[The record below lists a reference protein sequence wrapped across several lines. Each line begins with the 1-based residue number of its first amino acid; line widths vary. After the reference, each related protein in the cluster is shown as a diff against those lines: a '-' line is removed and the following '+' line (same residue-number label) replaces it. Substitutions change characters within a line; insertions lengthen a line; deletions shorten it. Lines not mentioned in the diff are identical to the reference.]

1 MKLIFPQIL
10 IILIILSNCGF
21 KVIKQSTDANLN
33 ISKIVSEGDRR
44 IGYQIKNKLAF
55 YSQESSS
62 NLSELNLEI
71 IKEKKIKEKNIKN
84 EITKYEVIL
93 NTNISIFSIKKNK
106 KNNFNLSVNGNYS
119 VDTKNYSNTINNEK
133 NLINN
138 LTDKIAKNI
147 LDKINKTVNDL

>member
-1 MKLIFPQIL
+1 MKLIFPHIL
-10 IILIILSNCGF
+10 IILITLSNCGF

-84 EITKYEVIL
+84 EITKYELQIKINIKHYKPLTGTV
-93 NTNISIFSIKKNK
+93 NTFSLIE
-106 KNNFNLSVNGNYS
+106 SQSYT
-119 VDTKNYSNTINNEK
+119 VDKQHSQTLNNEK
-133 NLINN
+133 KVINL
-138 LTDKIAKNI
+138 LTDKLFDQII
-147 LDKINKTVNDL
+147 LKLLETNDL

>member
-10 IILIILSNCGF
+10 IILITLSNCGF

-84 EITKYEVIL
+84 EITKYELQIKINIKHYKPLSGTV
-93 NTNISIFSIKKNK
+93 NTFSLIE
-106 KNNFNLSVNGNYS
+106 SQSYT
-119 VDTKNYSNTINNEK
+119 VDKQHSQTLNNEK
-133 NLINN
+133 KVINL
-138 LTDKIAKNI
+138 LTDKLFDQII
-147 LDKINKTVNDL
+147 LKLLETNDL

>member
-1 MKLIFPQIL
+1 MKLIFPHIL
-10 IILIILSNCGF
+10 IILITLSNCGF
-21 KVIKQSTDANLN
+21 KVIKQSADANLN

-84 EITKYEVIL
+84 EITKYELQIKINIKHYKPLSGTVNTFSVIESQSY
-93 NTNISIFSIKKNK
+93 T
-106 KNNFNLSVNGNYS
+106 
-119 VDTKNYSNTINNEK
+119 VDKQHSQTLINEK
-133 NLINN
+133 KVVNL
-138 LTDKIAKNI
+138 LTDKLFDQII
-147 LDKINKTVNDL
+147 LKLLETNDL

>member
-1 MKLIFPQIL
+1 MLIT
-10 IILIILSNCGF
+10 LSNCGF

-84 EITKYEVIL
+84 EITKYELQIKINIKHYKPLSGTV
-93 NTNISIFSIKKNK
+93 NTFSLIE
-106 KNNFNLSVNGNYS
+106 SQSYT
-119 VDTKNYSNTINNEK
+119 VDKQHSQTLNNEK
-133 NLINN
+133 KVINL
-138 LTDKIAKNI
+138 LTDKLFDQII
-147 LDKINKTVNDL
+147 LKLLETNDL

>member
-1 MKLIFPQIL
+1 MKLIFPHIL
-10 IILIILSNCGF
+10 IILITLSNCGF

-84 EITKYEVIL
+84 EITKYELQIKINIKHYKPLSGTVNTFSVIESQSY
-93 NTNISIFSIKKNK
+93 T
-106 KNNFNLSVNGNYS
+106 
-119 VDTKNYSNTINNEK
+119 VDKQHSQTLINEK
-133 NLINN
+133 KVVNL
-138 LTDKIAKNI
+138 LTDKLFDQII
-147 LDKINKTVNDL
+147 LKLLETNDL

>member
-1 MKLIFPQIL
+1 MKLIFPYIL
-10 IILIILSNCGF
+10 IILITLSNCGF

-84 EITKYEVIL
+84 EITKYELQIKINIKHYKPLLGTV
-93 NTNISIFSIKKNK
+93 NTFSLIE
-106 KNNFNLSVNGNYS
+106 SQSYT
-119 VDTKNYSNTINNEK
+119 VDKQHSQTLNNEK
-133 NLINN
+133 KVINL
-138 LTDKIAKNI
+138 LTDKLFDQII
-147 LDKINKTVNDL
+147 LKLLETNDL

>member
-1 MKLIFPQIL
+1 MKLIFPHIL
-10 IILIILSNCGF
+10 IILITLSNCGF
-21 KVIKQSTDANLN
+21 KVIKQSADANLN

-84 EITKYEVIL
+84 EITKYELQIKINIKHYKPLPGTVNTFSVIESQSY
-93 NTNISIFSIKKNK
+93 T
-106 KNNFNLSVNGNYS
+106 
-119 VDTKNYSNTINNEK
+119 VDKQHSQTLNNEK
-133 NLINN
+133 KVVNL
-138 LTDKIAKNI
+138 LTDK
-147 LDKINKTVNDL
+147 LFDKIILKLLETNDL

>member
-1 MKLIFPQIL
+1 MKLIFPHIL
-10 IILIILSNCGF
+10 IILITLSNCGF

-84 EITKYEVIL
+84 EITKYELQIKINIKHYKPLLGTV
-93 NTNISIFSIKKNK
+93 NTFSLIESQSYTVDKQHSQT
-106 KNNFNLSVNGNYS
+106 LS
-119 VDTKNYSNTINNEK
+119 NEK
-133 NLINN
+133 KVINL
-138 LTDKIAKNI
+138 LTDKLFDQII
-147 LDKINKTVNDL
+147 LKLLETNDL

>member
-1 MKLIFPQIL
+1 MKLIFPHIL
-10 IILIILSNCGF
+10 IMLITLSNCGF

-55 YSQESSS
+55 YSQENSS

-84 EITKYEVIL
+84 EITKYELQIKINIKHYKPLSGTV
-93 NTNISIFSIKKNK
+93 NTFSLIE
-106 KNNFNLSVNGNYS
+106 SQSYT
-119 VDTKNYSNTINNEK
+119 VDKQHSQTLNNEK
-133 NLINN
+133 KVINL
-138 LTDKIAKNI
+138 LTDKLFDQII
-147 LDKINKTVNDL
+147 LKLLETNDL

>member
-1 MKLIFPQIL
+1 MKLIFPYIL
-10 IILIILSNCGF
+10 IILITLSNCGF
-21 KVIKQSTDANLN
+21 KVIKQSADANLN

-84 EITKYEVIL
+84 EITKYELQIKINIKHYKPLPGTVNTFSVIESQSY
-93 NTNISIFSIKKNK
+93 T
-106 KNNFNLSVNGNYS
+106 
-119 VDTKNYSNTINNEK
+119 VDKQHSQTLNNEK
-133 NLINN
+133 KVVNL
-138 LTDKIAKNI
+138 LTDK
-147 LDKINKTVNDL
+147 LFDKIILKLLETNDL

>member
-1 MKLIFPQIL
+1 MKLIFPHIL
-10 IILIILSNCGF
+10 IILITLSNCGF

-84 EITKYEVIL
+84 EITKYELQIKINIKHYKPLLGTV
-93 NTNISIFSIKKNK
+93 NTFSLIE
-106 KNNFNLSVNGNYS
+106 SQSYT
-119 VDTKNYSNTINNEK
+119 VDKQHSQTLNNEK
-133 NLINN
+133 KVINL
-138 LTDKIAKNI
+138 LTDKLFDQII
-147 LDKINKTVNDL
+147 LKLLETNDL

>member
-1 MKLIFPQIL
+1 MKLIFPHIL
-10 IILIILSNCGF
+10 IILITLSNCGF
-21 KVIKQSTDANLN
+21 KVIKQSADANLN

-84 EITKYEVIL
+84 EITKYELQIKINIKHYKPLSGTVNTFSVIE
-93 NTNISIFSIKKNK
+93 TQS
-106 KNNFNLSVNGNYS
+106 YT
-119 VDTKNYSNTINNEK
+119 VDKQHSQTLNNEK
-133 NLINN
+133 KVINL
-138 LTDKIAKNI
+138 LTDKLFDQII
-147 LDKINKTVNDL
+147 LKLLETNDL

>member
-1 MKLIFPQIL
+1 MKLIFPYIL
-10 IILIILSNCGF
+10 IILITLSNCGF
-21 KVIKQSTDANLN
+21 KVIKQSADANLN

-84 EITKYEVIL
+84 EITKYELQIKINIKHYKPLSGTVNTFSVIE
-93 NTNISIFSIKKNK
+93 TQS
-106 KNNFNLSVNGNYS
+106 YT
-119 VDTKNYSNTINNEK
+119 VDKQHSQTLNNEK
-133 NLINN
+133 KVVNL
-138 LTDKIAKNI
+138 LTDK
-147 LDKINKTVNDL
+147 LFDKIILKLLETNDL

>member
-1 MKLIFPQIL
+1 MKLIFPHIL
-10 IILIILSNCGF
+10 IILITLSNCGF

-55 YSQESSS
+55 YSQENSS

-84 EITKYEVIL
+84 EITKYELQIKINIKHYKPLLGTV
-93 NTNISIFSIKKNK
+93 NTFSLIE
-106 KNNFNLSVNGNYS
+106 SQSYT
-119 VDTKNYSNTINNEK
+119 VDKQHSQTLNNEK
-133 NLINN
+133 KVINL
-138 LTDKIAKNI
+138 LTDKLFDQII
-147 LDKINKTVNDL
+147 LKLLETNDL

>member
-1 MKLIFPQIL
+1 MKLIFPNIL
-10 IILIILSNCGF
+10 IILITLSNCGF

-84 EITKYEVIL
+84 EITKYELQIKINIKHYKPLTGTV
-93 NTNISIFSIKKNK
+93 NTFSLIE
-106 KNNFNLSVNGNYS
+106 SQSYT
-119 VDTKNYSNTINNEK
+119 VDKQHSQTLNNEK
-133 NLINN
+133 KVINL
-138 LTDKIAKNI
+138 LTDKLFDQII
-147 LDKINKTVNDL
+147 LKLLETNDL

>member
-1 MKLIFPQIL
+1 MKLIFVHIL
-10 IILIILSNCGF
+10 IILITLSNCGF

-84 EITKYEVIL
+84 EITKYELQIKINIKHYKPLTGTV
-93 NTNISIFSIKKNK
+93 NTFSLIE
-106 KNNFNLSVNGNYS
+106 SQSYT
-119 VDTKNYSNTINNEK
+119 VDKQHSQTLNNEK
-133 NLINN
+133 KVINL
-138 LTDKIAKNI
+138 LTDKLFDQII
-147 LDKINKTVNDL
+147 LKLLETNDL

>member
-1 MKLIFPQIL
+1 MKLIFPYIL
-10 IILIILSNCGF
+10 IILITLSNCGF

-84 EITKYEVIL
+84 EITKYELQIKINIKHYKPLSGTV
-93 NTNISIFSIKKNK
+93 NTFSLIE
-106 KNNFNLSVNGNYS
+106 SQSYT
-119 VDTKNYSNTINNEK
+119 VDKQHSQTLNNEK
-133 NLINN
+133 KVINL
-138 LTDKIAKNI
+138 LTDKLFDQII
-147 LDKINKTVNDL
+147 LKLLETNDL

>member
-1 MKLIFPQIL
+1 MKLIFPHIL
-10 IILIILSNCGF
+10 IILITLSNCGF

-84 EITKYEVIL
+84 EITKYELQIKINIKHYKPLSGTV
-93 NTNISIFSIKKNK
+93 NTFSLIE
-106 KNNFNLSVNGNYS
+106 SQSYT
-119 VDTKNYSNTINNEK
+119 VDKQHSQTLNNEK
-133 NLINN
+133 KVINL
-138 LTDKIAKNI
+138 LTDKLFDQII
-147 LDKINKTVNDL
+147 LKLLETNDL

>member
-1 MKLIFPQIL
+1 MKLIFPHIL
-10 IILIILSNCGF
+10 IMLITLSNCGF

-84 EITKYEVIL
+84 EITKYELQIKINIKHYKPLSGTV
-93 NTNISIFSIKKNK
+93 NTFSLIE
-106 KNNFNLSVNGNYS
+106 SQSYT
-119 VDTKNYSNTINNEK
+119 VDKQHSQTLNNEK
-133 NLINN
+133 KVINL
-138 LTDKIAKNI
+138 LTDKLFDQII
-147 LDKINKTVNDL
+147 LKLLETNDL

>member
-1 MKLIFPQIL
+1 MKLIFPHIL
-10 IILIILSNCGF
+10 IMLITLSNCGF

-55 YSQESSS
+55 YSQENSS

-84 EITKYEVIL
+84 EITKYELQIKINIKHYKPLLGTV
-93 NTNISIFSIKKNK
+93 NTFSLIE
-106 KNNFNLSVNGNYS
+106 SQSYT
-119 VDTKNYSNTINNEK
+119 VDKQHSQTLNNEK
-133 NLINN
+133 KVINL
-138 LTDKIAKNI
+138 LTDKLFDQII
-147 LDKINKTVNDL
+147 LKLLETNDL

>member
-1 MKLIFPQIL
+1 MKLIFPHIL
-10 IILIILSNCGF
+10 IILITLSNCGF

-55 YSQESSS
+55 YSQENSS

-84 EITKYEVIL
+84 EITKYELQIKINIKHYKPLSGTV
-93 NTNISIFSIKKNK
+93 NTFSLIE
-106 KNNFNLSVNGNYS
+106 SQSYT
-119 VDTKNYSNTINNEK
+119 VDKQHSQTLNNEK
-133 NLINN
+133 KVINL
-138 LTDKIAKNI
+138 LTDKLFDQII
-147 LDKINKTVNDL
+147 LKLLETNDL

>member
-1 MKLIFPQIL
+1 MKLIFPHIL
-10 IILIILSNCGF
+10 IILITLSNCGF

-55 YSQESSS
+55 YSQENSS

-84 EITKYEVIL
+84 EITKYELQIKINIKHYKPLSGTV
-93 NTNISIFSIKKNK
+93 NTFSLIE
-106 KNNFNLSVNGNYS
+106 SQSYT
-119 VDTKNYSNTINNEK
+119 VDKQHSQTLNNEK
-133 NLINN
+133 KVVNL
-138 LTDKIAKNI
+138 LTDKLFEKII
-147 LDKINKTVNDL
+147 LKLLETNDL

>member
-1 MKLIFPQIL
+1 MKLIFVHIL
-10 IILIILSNCGF
+10 IILITLSNCGF

-84 EITKYEVIL
+84 EITKYELQIKINIKHYKPLSGTV
-93 NTNISIFSIKKNK
+93 NTFSLIE
-106 KNNFNLSVNGNYS
+106 SQSYT
-119 VDTKNYSNTINNEK
+119 VDKQHSQTLNNEK
-133 NLINN
+133 KVINL
-138 LTDKIAKNI
+138 LTDKLFDQII
-147 LDKINKTVNDL
+147 LKLLETNDL